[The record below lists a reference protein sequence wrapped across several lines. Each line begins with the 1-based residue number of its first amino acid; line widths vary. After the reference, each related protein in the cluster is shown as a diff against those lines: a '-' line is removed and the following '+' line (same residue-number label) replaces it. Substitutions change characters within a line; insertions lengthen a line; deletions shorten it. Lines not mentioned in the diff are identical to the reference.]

1 MIEESTIGSNL
12 SRKANLLMA
21 ELLALANRVLPLDLA
36 AKVQVRAW
44 SEYIRFRLTCFAD
57 YPGRFLQ
64 SY

>member
-36 AKVQVRAW
+36 AKIQVCA
-44 SEYIRFRLTCFAD
+44 FRLGDICFPLTVYSD
-57 YPGRFLQ
+57 HPGRFL
-64 SY
+64 